1 MSRVELIVAPNLNG
15 ATRWVAERIA
25 TVAESIVTDSGAC
38 SLLVAGGATPRSLY
52 ELLSSPLWRA
62 RMDWSPVSVYMGDE
76 RYVPP
81 NDPRSNFRMLRETL
95 LDRILIPPRNVRPI
109 PTSAGNPD
117 RDAEIFAELLRKTLP
132 QSEDGVPQVD
142 LALLG
147 LGPDG
152 HTASLFPGSRAI
164 RETERLVVAVRP
176 PDAPTPRITVTA
188 PLLNAAREV
197 VILTA
202 GTLKAGA
209 LLRVLARDGTPE
221 SIPARLVD
229 PVSGRFEIVTDLEA
243 CERLDEE
250 PLRDG
255 IVTIRL

>member
-1 MSRVELIVAPNLNG
+1 MSGVELIVAPDLNG

-25 TVAESIVTDSGAC
+25 DVAEAAVGDSGAC
-38 SLLVAGGATPRSLY
+38 SLLLAGGATPRSLY

-62 RMDWSPVSVYMGDE
+62 RLDWSPISVYVGDE

-95 LDRILIPPRNVRPI
+95 LDRILIPPRNVHPV
-109 PTSAGNPD
+109 PTGAGTPD
-117 RDAEIFAELLRKTLP
+117 RDAETFEKLLRKTLP
-132 QSEDGVPQVD
+132 HNEDDVPQID

-164 RETERLVVAVRP
+164 RESERLVLAVRP
-176 PDAPTPRITVTA
+176 PDAPTSRITVT
-188 PLLNAAREV
+188 PRLLNAAREV

-202 GTLKAGA
+202 GALKAGA
-209 LLRVLARDGTPE
+209 LLRVLARDGAPE

-229 PVSGRFEIVTDLEA
+229 PASGRFASATALEA